1 MWEDVYRYLTFY
13 IYYYCIGCGI
23 GNYCWYIS
31 YTWTMRKDKIQ
42 NLLGGAVVA
51 KKVESLLFSF
61 KYTSPKPRLKKHYS
75 IFKYS
80 TKK

>member
-1 MWEDVYRYLTFY
+1 
-13 IYYYCIGCGI
+13 
-23 GNYCWYIS
+23 
-31 YTWTMRKDKIQ
+31 MRKDKIQ